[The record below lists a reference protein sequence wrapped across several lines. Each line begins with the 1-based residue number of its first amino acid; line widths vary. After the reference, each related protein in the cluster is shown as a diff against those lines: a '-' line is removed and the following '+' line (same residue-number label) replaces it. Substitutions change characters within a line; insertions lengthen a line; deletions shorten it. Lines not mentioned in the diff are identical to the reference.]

1 MVPKSGIEPLTFAL
15 RMRVLYL
22 LAISAGNSLYKIK
35 CIYYHIRNCM
45 NILLN
50 NEPISVCEA
59 LTIRGLLIHVNIQ
72 KILRCRGQ

>member
-1 MVPKSGIEPLTFAL
+1 
-15 RMRVLYL
+15 
-22 LAISAGNSLYKIK
+22 
-35 CIYYHIRNCM
+35 M

-72 KILRCRGQ
+72 KKYYAVEVNEQIVPKSSHASFTLKEGDKVEVVAAIGGG

>member
-1 MVPKSGIEPLTFAL
+1 
-15 RMRVLYL
+15 
-22 LAISAGNSLYKIK
+22 
-35 CIYYHIRNCM
+35 M

-72 KILRCRGQ
+72 KKYYAVEVNEQIVPKSSHASFTLKEGDEVEIVAALGGG